1 VIKTTKFSPEIKDEL
16 LKGIESG
23 DLQAIHDVL
32 DALEDVDNP
41 NLVRVE
47 FKKST
52 LAFLKEVQK
61 DIGPSGAFDL
71 SGIVALCID
80 GMIKSYHAEK
90 ARKQQAMAD
99 QIQAA
104 KEAGANGQTKPHVVM
119 KYGLP
124 GAVK

>member
-1 VIKTTKFSPEIKDEL
+1 MATTKFSQEIKESL
-16 LKGIESG
+16 LKGIEAG

-32 DALEDVDNP
+32 DALEDIDNP

-52 LAFLKEVQK
+52 LTFLKEVKQ

-90 ARKQQAMAD
+90 ARKKQAIAD

-104 KEAGANGQTKPHVVM
+104 KEAGAK
-119 KYGLP
+119 GLRT
-124 GAVK
+124 

>member
-1 VIKTTKFSPEIKDEL
+1 MTNFSPEIKEEL
-16 LKGIESG
+16 LKGLDAG
-23 DLQAIHDVL
+23 DLQEIHDIL
-32 DALEDVDNP
+32 DALEDIDNP

-61 DIGPSGAFDL
+61 DIGPSGTFDL

-80 GMIKSYHAEK
+80 GMVKSYHAEK
-90 ARKQQAMAD
+90 ARKQVAYAD

-104 KEAGANGQTKPHVVM
+104 KEAGAK
-119 KYGLP
+119 GLR
-124 GAVK
+124 A

>member
-1 VIKTTKFSPEIKDEL
+1 VIKTTNFSPEIKDEL
-16 LKGIESG
+16 LKGIEAG

-61 DIGPSGAFDL
+61 DIGPSGAFNL

-90 ARKQQAMAD
+90 SRKQAAYAD

-104 KEAGANGQTKPHVVM
+104 KEAGAK
-119 KYGLP
+119 GLRT
-124 GAVK
+124 

>member
-1 VIKTTKFSPEIKDEL
+1 MTKFSDDIKAQIMAGLEA
-16 LKGIESG
+16 G

-52 LAFLKEVQK
+52 MAFLKEVKQ

-71 SGIVALCID
+71 PAVVALCID

-104 KEAGANGQTKPHVVM
+104 KEAGAK
-119 KYGLP
+119 GLRT
-124 GAVK
+124 

>member
-1 VIKTTKFSPEIKDEL
+1 MIKTTNFSPEMKLQIQAALEA
-16 LKGIESG
+16 G
-23 DLQAIHDVL
+23 DLQEIHDIL
-32 DALEDVDNP
+32 DALEDIDNP

-47 FKKST
+47 FKKKT
-52 LAFLKEVQK
+52 LSFLKEVQK

-80 GMIKSYHAEK
+80 GMIKSYHTEK

-104 KEAGANGQTKPHVVM
+104 KEAGAK
-119 KYGLP
+119 GLRT
-124 GAVK
+124 